1 MSSQELINDYERL
14 LEVGEGYDVIIYAG
28 ENEDMK
34 EIRAHSLILRARLQH
49 FRVAL
54 SDQWTNIDGK
64 IILEIPNISPRIFK
78 IILRFIYC
86 GRIDLM
92 NIQGPEILELSMAA
106 DELNI
111 QTLNLC
117 IQEYLINHQFELLKQ
132 DPIEIL
138 EVVCQLNQHD
148 TFKGLYDCFLE
159 TICEKSEI
167 FLNSDNLI
175 RLNAH
180 LLELLLKRDDLLM
193 NEIEIWD
200 NLIKWCL
207 AQHPS
212 IQQDVN
218 KWNKEEIE
226 IMKSTLRRF
235 IPLIRFNNISSEDF
249 YYKLYPYK
257 VILTEDL
264 TENILAFHMMP
275 NKELFNGIRPL
286 RKPKYDTNIVTSR
299 HFSIFASW
307 IERKNSSYYFD
318 KDIPYHFKLIYRAS
332 RDGNRS
338 EVFYRKC
345 NNKGTTIV
353 VVKIKGS
360 EQIFGGYNPVIWRS
374 YGNYMM
380 TSSFIFSFTN
390 RKNIKTAKVGYE
402 SSINFYPDYGSMYG
416 CYLTCNGE
424 GNIWGVDDS
433 FLRNYLNINIP
444 LAGYVETDDYEVF
457 QVTKKP

>member
-92 NIQGPEILELSMAA
+92 NIQSPEILELSMAA

-226 IMKSTLRRF
+226 IMK
-235 IPLIRFNNISSEDF
+235 I
-249 YYKLYPYK
+249 
-257 VILTEDL
+257 ILTEDL

-332 RDGNRS
+332 RD
-338 EVFYRKC
+338 
-345 NNKGTTIV
+345 
-353 VVKIKGS
+353 
-360 EQIFGGYNPVIWRS
+360 
-374 YGNYMM
+374 
-380 TSSFIFSFTN
+380 
-390 RKNIKTAKVGYE
+390 
-402 SSINFYPDYGSMYG
+402 DYGSMYG

>member
-1 MSSQELINDYERL
+1 
-14 LEVGEGYDVIIYAG
+14 
-28 ENEDMK
+28 
-34 EIRAHSLILRARLQH
+34 
-49 FRVAL
+49 
-54 SDQWTNIDGK
+54 
-64 IILEIPNISPRIFK
+64 
-78 IILRFIYC
+78 
-86 GRIDLM
+86 
-92 NIQGPEILELSMAA
+92 
-106 DELNI
+106 
-111 QTLNLC
+111 
-117 IQEYLINHQFELLKQ
+117 
-132 DPIEIL
+132 
-138 EVVCQLNQHD
+138 
-148 TFKGLYDCFLE
+148 
-159 TICEKSEI
+159 
-167 FLNSDNLI
+167 
-175 RLNAH
+175 
-180 LLELLLKRDDLLM
+180 
-193 NEIEIWD
+193 
-200 NLIKWCL
+200 
-207 AQHPS
+207 
-212 IQQDVN
+212 
-218 KWNKEEIE
+218 
-226 IMKSTLRRF
+226 
-235 IPLIRFNNISSEDF
+235 
-249 YYKLYPYK
+249 
-257 VILTEDL
+257 
-264 TENILAFHMMP
+264 MMP
-275 NKELFNGIRPL
+275 NKELINGIRPL

-318 KDIPYHFKLIYRAS
+318 KDIPYYFKLIYRAS

-345 NNKGTTIV
+345 NNKGATIV

-402 SSINFYPDYGSMYG
+402 SSINFYPSYGSMFG